1 MQHQCEQHQDVATS
15 LITLVDDVARQID
28 EPTLDLIRD
37 FLAKGE
43 HGTALE
49 WLLDLPNV
57 LFTEAQ
63 IAEIQRIAG
72 LSEIKLGVG
81 SSTHL
86 HETEPAEIASK
97 QDRRCSCC

>member
-1 MQHQCEQHQDVATS
+1 MQHQCEQHQDVTTS
-15 LITLVDDVARQID
+15 LTTLVDNVARQID

-57 LFTEAQ
+57 LFTEGQ

-86 HETEPAEIASK
+86 HETEPAEIAS
-97 QDRRCSCC
+97 